1 MRGAGVSDADDLA
14 AELAALSAE
23 YRAKLALRLNAIDA
37 LAAELAGAEADARR
51 LQDLRREL
59 HTIAGS
65 AKTFG
70 LPAVSDAARAGE
82 RCLDPIC
89 DAGQLPDAAQWEA
102 LKTLLAALREA
113 ARSR

>member
-1 MRGAGVSDADDLA
+1 MGDADDLT
-14 AELAALSAE
+14 AELAALAAE
-23 YRAKLALRLNAIDA
+23 YRARLALRLNTVDA
-37 LAAELAGAEADARR
+37 LAAELAGADADADAKR

-82 RCLDPIC
+82 RHLDPIC
-89 DAGQLPDAAQWEA
+89 DAGKLPDAAQWDA
-102 LKTLLAALREA
+102 LKTLLAVLRNA
-113 ARSR
+113 AQSS